1 MKFCSKCGAALGPTA
16 KPPATRI
23 AERGPRRPDILGFVS
38 AGVIIIIMALAYI
51 RNPIAPSVIID
62 YFESMGNQGTFL
74 KPPLIL
80 LDAAIFFFY
89 ATGVWGIILSA
100 LRIVLERNARKA
112 FGDLV
117 GGFFSFFC
125 AFLLTNYAADVF
137 AGRITL
143 AYFVV
148 GIGLLVIV
156 NAIAYFLS
164 QKGIENSLCR

>member
-1 MKFCSKCGAALGPTA
+1 MKFCPKCGTALDTTA
-16 KPPATRI
+16 KPPKTKV
-23 AERGPRRPDILGFVS
+23 AEKGPKRPDILGFVS
-38 AGVIIIIMALAYI
+38 AGVILIIIAITYI
-51 RNPIAPSVIID
+51 RNPIAPSVIIG
-62 YFESMGNQGTFL
+62 YFESMGNQGMFI

-80 LDAAIFFFY
+80 FDAAIFFFY

-125 AFLLTNYAADVF
+125 AFLSTNYAADVF

-143 AYFVV
+143 AYFLV
-148 GIGLLVIV
+148 GIGLLAIV
-156 NAIAYFLS
+156 NAIAYFAFP
-164 QKGIENSLCR
+164 KRYRK